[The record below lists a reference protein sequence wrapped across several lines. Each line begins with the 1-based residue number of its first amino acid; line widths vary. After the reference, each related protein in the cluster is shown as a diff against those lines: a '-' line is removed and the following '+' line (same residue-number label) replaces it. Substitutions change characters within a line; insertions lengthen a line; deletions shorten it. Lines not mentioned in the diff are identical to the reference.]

1 VSKNWRWTAALVA
14 TLGTISLA
22 TVATAAD
29 AVAAETVRIAP
40 AEAAPSCFS
49 LTQWDDWTVTGYRSH
64 AEVKNNCNL
73 AYRVR
78 IIWKLDFDGSCKS
91 VLPGTGFG
99 EWRQGKMP
107 SVDEIRLC

>member
-1 VSKNWRWTAALVA
+1 MTTIWRWTAALAA
-14 TLGTISLA
+14 TLGAISL
-22 TVATAAD
+22 TTAAP
-29 AVAAETVRIAP
+29 AFAAETAKVAP

-49 LTQWDDWTVTGYRSH
+49 VRQWEDLKITGFRSY
-64 AEVKNNCNL
+64 AEVKNNCSR

-78 IIWKLDFDGSCKS
+78 VIWKLDFDGSCKS
-91 VLPGTGFG
+91 VLPGTGFT